1 VKKFDY
7 EKKISGIKDDLSIE
21 ILKPR
26 VSGSLPNELIKTKGK
41 VLDVGCGAG
50 NYTVIIKKS
59 APKLKV
65 YGVDISKQAIKKA
78 KKDFPDIN
86 FSVAGANKLPFPNN
100 SYNAVVMKCVLE
112 HLKNPSKALAEVK
125 RVLKPGGLFYS
136 ITPLEGEKYILNSSK
151 ELSWKYQGHY
161 QRFSKESILSLFEN
175 NGFQVEKHYFWGYLL
190 CQIISF
196 AYYIFLDIFN
206 FPPHFSV
213 ISCVNEGDYSLPK
226 RLLSYLRN
234 AISFLINI
242 ESLII
247 PKKIPGLFIHIIAR
261 KRQH

>member
-1 VKKFDY
+1 
-7 EKKISGIKDDLSIE
+7 
-21 ILKPR
+21 
-26 VSGSLPNELIKTKGK
+26 
-41 VLDVGCGAG
+41 
-50 NYTVIIKKS
+50 
-59 APKLKV
+59 
-65 YGVDISKQAIKKA
+65 
-78 KKDFPDIN
+78 
-86 FSVAGANKLPFPNN
+86 
-100 SYNAVVMKCVLE
+100 MKCVLE
-112 HLKNPSKALAEVK
+112 HLKDPDKALKEVK

-161 QRFSKESILSLFEN
+161 QRFSKESIFSLFGN

-190 CQIISF
+190 CQLVSF
-196 AYYIFLDIFN
+196 VYYILLDMFN

-213 ISCVNEGDYSLPK
+213 ISCVNEGDYSPQK
-226 RLLSYLRN
+226 RLLSYFRN

-261 KRQH
+261 K

>member
-1 VKKFDY
+1 MKKFDY
-7 EKKISGIKDDLSIE
+7 EKKISGIKDDLSVE
-21 ILKPR
+21 IFKPK
-26 VSGSLPNELIKTKGK
+26 VSRSLPDELIKSKGK

-50 NYTVIIKKS
+50 DYTIIIKKS
-59 APKLKV
+59 VPKLKV
-65 YGVDISKQAIKKA
+65 YGVDISKQAIKRA
-78 KKDFPDIN
+78 KRDFPDIN
-86 FSVAGANKLPFPNN
+86 FSVAGAYKLPFSNN
-100 SYNAVVMKCVLE
+100 SFNAVVMKCVLE
-112 HLKNPSKALAEVK
+112 HLKDPDKALKEVK

-136 ITPLEGEKYILNSSK
+136 ITPLEGEKYLLNSSR
-151 ELSWKYQGHY
+151 ELSWKYQGHH
-161 QRFSKESILSLFEN
+161 QRFSKESILSLIEN
-175 NGFQVEKHYFWGYLL
+175 NSLRVEKHYFWGYLL

-196 AYYIFLDIFN
+196 VYYILLDMFN

-226 RLLSYLRN
+226 RLLSYFRN

-261 KRQH
+261 KRQP